1 MDYIENQEEGEDEM
15 NACVIKPK
23 GPFVTKNSLKR
34 TPATEENR
42 KRVEFLDAHNFSL
55 SIDKESLVLKSSISP
70 KTE

>member
-1 MDYIENQEEGEDEM
+1 MAYIENHKKGENEM

-23 GPFVTKNSLKR
+23 GPFVTKNSLKK

-55 SIDKESLVLKSSISP
+55 SIDKESLALKSSVSP
-70 KTE
+70 KTK